1 MEKTAEILER
11 AAVLLEKY
19 RKNKTLISPKDLAGK
34 YKAPFEKLKQ
44 ELKEGLEMYLKSYS
58 IEGLILT
65 EDETGSLEEFVE
77 AVNRIFIST
86 NMGKRVGKAA
96 FKNFDL
102 DQVKQLAEELRA
114 KIYREA
120 WVPYFQ
126 KHTCLY
132 LTEECFAEDNPQQ
145 PRIYNFLV
153 DKFWNKESGEWKS
166 EEPAEAP
173 ALLICINGGK
183 QHEQK

>member
-1 MEKTAEILER
+1 MKKTAEILEET
-11 AAVLLEKY
+11 AVLLEKY

-44 ELKEGLEMYLKSYS
+44 QLKQELEMYLKSYS
-58 IEGLILT
+58 IEGLILA
-65 EDETGSLEEFVE
+65 EDETGSLEEFVSD
-77 AVNRIFIST
+77 VNRIFVST
-86 NMGKRVGKAA
+86 DIGKRIGKAA
-96 FKNFDL
+96 FKDFDL

-114 KIYREA
+114 KIYHEA

-153 DKFWNKESGEWKS
+153 DKFWNEESGEWKS
-166 EEPAEAP
+166 EESAP

-183 QHEQK
+183 